1 MDLFAQHTI
10 LTVSRLT
17 TLIKDLLEDN
27 FSQVWVEGEISNRS
41 LPSSGHLY
49 FSLKDSGAA
58 LRCVMF
64 RSSFKALKFNLEE
77 GMAVVLRGHLS
88 VYDQR
93 GDYQLIVEYAEP
105 KGLGALQAA
114 FLQLKERLDREGLF
128 KSERKRPIPR
138 LPRTVGI
145 ITSATGAVIRDIST
159 VLKRRHA
166 GVHLL
171 LYPVRVQGVGAA
183 EEIARAIDEM
193 NRLQAADVLIVG
205 RGGGSLED
213 LWAFNDE
220 TVARAVQR
228 STIPIISAVG
238 HETDWSI
245 CDFVADMRAATPS
258 AAAELVSTA
267 KEELFQQVQ
276 LLQHRLNHSIIGRLH
291 LEKTFFEGLSRA
303 LRDPSRI
310 VEHHAQRVDDLA
322 ERLERRMQYQLERY
336 RERINEKRQMLAAHH
351 PQQQLERLRQALLLL
366 SERAERQIC
375 GRLDHLGKLRLT
387 ATARLDALSPLQTLL
402 RGFSVAERLS
412 DGKIVSKADEIH
424 CGEELRL
431 RFAQGSALCLVEET
445 YNDSG
450 GKATT

>member
-27 FSQVWVEGEISNRS
+27 FTQVWVEGEISNRS

-58 LRCVMF
+58 MRCVMF
-64 RSSFKALKFNLEE
+64 RSSVKALRFNLEE

-138 LPRTVGI
+138 MPRAVGI
-145 ITSATGAVIRDIST
+145 ITSATGAVIRDIAT

-166 GVHLL
+166 GIHLL

-193 NRLQAADVLIVG
+193 NRLQAVDVLIVG

-213 LWAFNDE
+213 LWAFNE
-220 TVARAVQR
+220 EAVARAVQR
-228 STIPIISAVG
+228 SSIPVISAVG

-258 AAAELVSTA
+258 AAAELVSA
-267 KEELFQQVQ
+267 VREELSQQLEVIR
-276 LLQHRLNHSIIGRLH
+276 HRLQRSIATFLQLGRAQVA
-291 LEKTFFEGLSRA
+291 GLSRA
-303 LRDPSRI
+303 LHEPSRM
-310 VEHHAQRVDDLA
+310 VEYQTQRVDELTN
-322 ERLERRMQYQLERY
+322 RLEREIQYLFEQF
-336 RERINEKRQMLAAHH
+336 RERIAEKRQLLASNH
-351 PQQQLERLRQALLLL
+351 PKQRLGQMRQELIFL
-366 SERAERQIC
+366 SELAERQIC
-375 GRLDHLGKLRLT
+375 AYLELLQKSRTT
-387 ATARLDALSPLQTLL
+387 ATARLDVLSPLRTLA
-402 RGFSVAERLS
+402 RGFSLVERQS
-412 DGKIVSKADEIH
+412 DGHIVKNADEIRS
-424 CGEELRL
+424 GEEVRL
-431 RFAQGSALCLVEET
+431 RFGTGGALCVVEET
-445 YNDSG
+445 YNASG
-450 GKATT
+450 VKATT